1 MPHIDIPSLRPASAY
16 RYRSR
21 IFRTRKDSG
30 QNMVSYSQIK
40 EGCNIYKLTNDA
52 SINKAGNLN
61 NGDMVQRRIPLWEN

>member
-1 MPHIDIPSLRPASAY
+1 
-16 RYRSR
+16 
-21 IFRTRKDSG
+21 
-30 QNMVSYSQIK
+30 MVSYSQIK